1 MARQKLKELDRR
13 LATAAGLATLNV
25 YMTAHISESR
35 ARIQKALNAELE
47 ADR

>member
-1 MARQKLKELDRR
+1 MILCQLQRSLGVMREAES
-13 LATAAGLATLNV
+13 ATLNT

-35 ARIQKALNAELE
+35 ARIQKALNAELD